1 MTVSS
6 NEMGENRSP
15 PVQKDSDASREYLTL
30 KEVKCR
36 QLAFPWVIYHSTR
49 TLTGVGGLGEDWS
62 ISLYPL
68 SGGCAW

>member
-1 MTVSS
+1 MKWGRT
-6 NEMGENRSP
+6 GSP

-36 QLAFPWVIYHSTR
+36 QLAFLWVIYHSTM

-62 ISLYPL
+62 TSLYPL
-68 SGGCAW
+68 SGGFAW